1 MREAGVILVG
11 GHSIDDAEL
20 KYGLSVTGTVHP
32 EQVVTNAGAK
42 AGDKLVL
49 TKPLGTGIITTAA
62 KARVAGEETVAR
74 VTRYMA
80 TLNRQASEIMQ
91 EVGAHAGTD
100 ITGFGL
106 LGHTCQLAGNSQ
118 VGIKL
123 YVASIP
129 FFPEAEEFARKGFC
143 PGGLSRNREFYSRL
157 VEIAPNIPRHVPD
170 ILYDPQTSGGLLIS
184 VAPEAAPR
192 LLDRLREAGV
202 AEATIIGEV
211 LDQPVGRVIVE

>member
-1 MREAGVILVG
+1 
-11 GHSIDDAEL
+11 L

-74 VTRYMA
+74 VTRYMV
-80 TLNRQASEIMQ
+80 TLNKQASEIMQ

-129 FFPEAEEFARKGFC
+129 FFPEAEEFAKKGFC

-157 VEIAPNIPRHVPD
+157 VEIAPNIPHHVQD

-192 LLDRLREAGV
+192 LLDRLHEAGV
-202 AEATIIGEV
+202 PEATIIGEV
-211 LDQPVGRVIVE
+211 LDQPAGRVIVE